1 MLLPMLGANLGP
13 FRCFEIVQGFSMMAA
28 HNSSATSPPDAVK
41 KLFVRVAEN
50 ARTSGVF
57 ASVAVD
63 TSIECAALES
73 AAPATYSVEF
83 DHAKAAVYVGLTMA
97 DRWLS
102 ESIESQLVEHGDKME
117 ELLEDELV
125 ELDYFV
131 AGGTPIT
138 KIEHFRSDAKLFTFR
153 AIVGL
158 EAGDMDKNT
167 VVLTRALLAFEACFR
182 QLGDMQGGE

>member
-1 MLLPMLGANLGP
+1 
-13 FRCFEIVQGFSMMAA
+13 MMAA
-28 HNSSATSPPDAVK
+28 QHTSATSPPDAVK

-57 ASVAVD
+57 ASVSLNAVNGHV
-63 TSIECAALES
+63 ECAALES
-73 AAPATYSVEF
+73 AAPAKYSVEF

-138 KIEHFRSDAKLFTFR
+138 KIEHFRSETKLFTFR

-158 EAGDMDKNT
+158 EGDADTNT
-167 VVLTRALLAFEACFR
+167 VILTRALLAFEACFR

>member
-1 MLLPMLGANLGP
+1 
-13 FRCFEIVQGFSMMAA
+13 MMAV
-28 HNSSATSPPDAVK
+28 HNSQATSPPDAVK

-57 ASVAVD
+57 ASVTVNGV
-63 TSIECAALES
+63 SGHVECAALES
-73 AAPATYSVEF
+73 AAPATYGVEF

-158 EAGDMDKNT
+158 DGDEGKNT

>member
-1 MLLPMLGANLGP
+1 
-13 FRCFEIVQGFSMMAA
+13 MMAA

-57 ASVAVD
+57 ASVSV
-63 TSIECAALES
+63 SSMNGQVECAALES

-125 ELDYFV
+125 ELDYFL

-158 EAGDMDKNT
+158 EAGDGDKNT
-167 VVLTRALLAFEACFR
+167 VILTRALLAFEACFR